1 MTLIRYKQEL
11 ISTLNIKYLHV
22 GISPKENFYE
32 IDMYY
37 FNTCGKSYSNKVTI
51 QFDSLNDIRKFLTTF
66 QKYLEIVS
74 FNNKL
79 QNEFEIKTRAEQN
92 YDLEKN
98 NFNT

>member
-22 GISPKENFYE
+22 DISPKENFYE
-32 IDMYY
+32 IDIYY
-37 FNTCGKSYSNKVTI
+37 FNSNKVTI

-92 YDLEKN
+92 YDIEKI
-98 NFNT
+98 NFNI